1 MPKDQRQSRMV
12 AVRFTVAEY
21 RKLERLAESR
31 GSSVSDCIRRS
42 LGFLPMKEK

>member
-21 RKLERLAESR
+21 RKLEQLAEKS
-31 GSSVSDCIRRS
+31 GLSVSDCVRRA
-42 LGFLPMKEK
+42 LGFKK